1 MLTTAA
7 GPCLVYVP
15 PGGLVG
21 SHAEMTF
28 QVPLEVTFVAM
39 AMLIP
44 GRIRGDRC
52 HVVVTVAAFN
62 MTMDDKPQGEP
73 DAVLTI
79 DSDELIE
86 PFYFGVFPF
95 NNDTNPFARHLNST
109 R

>member
-1 MLTTAA
+1 
-7 GPCLVYVP
+7 
-15 PGGLVG
+15 
-21 SHAEMTF
+21 
-28 QVPLEVTFVAM
+28 M
-39 AMLIP
+39 AILIP

-109 R
+109 RWVVVVAVGLAQLQCSLAGQP